1 MQVRFVRWLVG
12 LFVFL
17 WCWAA
22 SAKLTV
28 TVENILGRDVPC
40 SHEWIEF
47 AVTIENL
54 SAGTEEGTIVVASN
68 ASTGPRVRTPF
79 RVAGN
84 TIVRV
89 HVPAYIENKALGV
102 SVLDADGQSV
112 FGPLYFTSDDS
123 RHLLLNAAPD
133 PRLASALEESLS
145 RYPLNSP
152 FPVSVSSSPID
163 RATGEALLPERSAT
177 YLCAELVVLRSD
189 QLTKLQGKQLAALL
203 DYVRTGGVL
212 AVSITREQ
220 DVQHQVL
227 RSLVGQELRI
237 GPPNDD
243 MRMEVVDP
251 ITSKPLTPS
260 EPLAAS
266 LSSFTGGSLR
276 PTVLGAVA
284 KFGWGE
290 VHLLGFDPTR
300 SPGVNDPWA
309 IARMRYLAELAVGQ
323 ARPSRQGQSWDSH
336 SPAMRKALD
345 PNESGRW
352 SIVVSVLLLVAYAI
366 LAGPITFRRCAKR
379 GKSLRAFWLLP
390 VWSVLFFAAVLIV
403 GGVVKGWPGHA
414 GRLTLIQSTSGMTRA
429 PAVRL
434 RALFTAGARQL
445 TIRSSES
452 TGMLR
457 PFDAGQ
463 ALEVDRDG
471 MRLVGIATAPW
482 NVVVAREDGF
492 FDLGRGL
499 SVVQEGSDVRVVN
512 NTGRELRSVVVVPM
526 FSEPAYFAKIGDG
539 ATVLLSQGHRVE
551 RFGPDRSALPKR
563 VISLLND
570 ATPGLGDAWCAVE
583 GFAFNRAEAPVVLA
597 MVEAG
602 ESDIEEPLRL
612 KQQHVLLRVVGNGGD
627 R

>member
-1 MQVRFVRWLVG
+1 MQIRFVRWLVG

-17 WCWAA
+17 WCCAA
-22 SAKLTV
+22 SAKLSV
-28 TVENILGRDVPC
+28 SVGNLLGRDISC
-40 SHEWIEF
+40 DHEWVEF
-47 AVTIENL
+47 AVTLENL
-54 SAGTEEGTIVVASN
+54 SPKTEEGTIVVTSD
-68 ASTGPRVRTPF
+68 ASTGPWVRTPF

-89 HVPAYIENKALGV
+89 HVPAYMDDRALGV
-102 SVLDADGQSV
+102 SVHAVDGQSV

-123 RHLLLNAAPD
+123 RHLLLNATPD
-133 PRLASALEESLS
+133 PRLASVLEESLS

-152 FPVSVSSSPID
+152 LPVSVNSSPVD

-189 QLTKLQGKQLAALL
+189 QLTNLQGKQLEALL

-212 AVSITREQ
+212 AVAITREQ
-220 DVQHQVL
+220 DIQHQVL

-237 GPPNDD
+237 VPPNDS
-243 MRMEVVDP
+243 MRTEVVDAV
-251 ITSKPLTPS
+251 TSKPLRPS

-266 LSSFTGGSLR
+266 LSSFTGGRLQ
-276 PTVLGAVA
+276 PTALGAVA

-309 IARMRYLAELAVGQ
+309 ISRMRYLAQLAVGQ
-323 ARPSRQGQSWDSH
+323 ARPSRQEQSWNSH

-390 VWSVLFFAAVLIV
+390 VWSVLFFAVVLIV
-403 GGVVKGWPGHA
+403 GGVVKGWPGRA
-414 GRLTLIQSTSGMTRA
+414 GRLTLIRSTSGMTRA

-434 RALFTAGARQL
+434 RALFTAGSRQL
-445 TIRSSES
+445 SIRSSER

-457 PFDAGQ
+457 PFQTGQ
-463 ALEVDRDG
+463 TLEVDRDG
-471 MRLVGIATAPW
+471 MRLIGIATAPW

-499 SVVQEGSDVRVVN
+499 SVVQEGSDVRVIN
-512 NTGRELRSVVVVPM
+512 NTGRDLRSAVVVPVY
-526 FSEPAYFAKIGDG
+526 SDPVYFAN
-539 ATVLLSQGHRVE
+539 
-551 RFGPDRSALPKR
+551 
-563 VISLLND
+563 LND
-570 ATPGLGDAWCAVE
+570 RPHNGDADVAV
-583 GFAFNRAEAPVVLA
+583 
-597 MVEAG
+597 
-602 ESDIEEPLRL
+602 
-612 KQQHVLLRVVGNGGD
+612 
-627 R
+627 